1 MQVLSARYGV
11 PTPSQNPLSPLQ
23 QLKSDMLQA
32 VQLTAALEGCTTP
45 YLPQKA
51 LRVEMQMAVILAQ
64 MEVDGMG
71 KPCTIP
77 HAVSQLAATP
87 FSKLRCSKIT
97 LVDDTIIAVCAVAE
111 QVSFVRS
118 FDLICRVFVRS

>member
-1 MQVLSARYGV
+1 
-11 PTPSQNPLSPLQ
+11 
-23 QLKSDMLQA
+23 
-32 VQLTAALEGCTTP
+32 
-45 YLPQKA
+45 
-51 LRVEMQMAVILAQ
+51 MAVILAQ

-97 LVDDTIIAVCAVAE
+97 LVDGTIIAVCAVAE

-118 FDLICRVFVRS
+118 FDIICRVFVEALFPLRLGEPPASRLNPSASLYTNCAQS